1 MYLFARITNS
11 RPNRLGSENK
21 YLNMATW
28 FDFNSIPN
36 NSQRNKEKRQS
47 PKGSNGG
54 DIFIVE
60 CKREQKLHVFG
71 DNNSSYKKRWQSK
84 PLRGSVFASQIPDN
98 LLKID
103 IYLSAISNFVV
114 CFNLQRCLLE
124 P

>member
-28 FDFNSIPN
+28 FDFNSIPD

-71 DNNSSYKKRWQSK
+71 DNKSSCKKKRGK
-84 PLRGSVFASQIPDN
+84 VNHLED
-98 LLKID
+98 
-103 IYLSAISNFVV
+103 LSLPVK
-114 CFNLQRCLLE
+114 CLTICSRLIFTFQLF
-124 P
+124 PILWYALTFKDAY